1 MGQQELQPYLNILP
15 QFLTVFV
22 IALLATPLIGS
33 FAKRLGFVDQ
43 PVEKRKRTDKT
54 LSTRLHHTVKIRAGG
69 LAVLL
74 PFIVVALTLTDHN
87 SKLIGMVWGL
97 IILIVGGILDDK
109 YELSAKKQMLIQL
122 LAAVIAVASGVTI
135 NKLDFAGQSIN
146 LVSWSHLFD
155 FGIFKY
161 LMTFPGDLISLVWI
175 LGIMNA
181 INWMSGIDAVGELAT
196 FITAFTTML
205 LSVKA
210 EQPEIA
216 ILSATLAAGLLGFV
230 PFNFPPS
237 KIMSGTAGTTGYG
250 FILAIFA
257 VISGSKITSAI
268 TLLSLPIIDMIWVMV
283 YRFIKLKD
291 IPFFKR
297 PFVSGDVHLHHRLM
311 ALGLSQVQT
320 LFLEISLISLISL
333 VAFYFGG
340 FSSSLMMPV
349 VVITVLIIIFTV
361 ISILTRRQKQ
371 MKSRIPQ
378 DTPPQPPIIDSGPTP
393 EEKYAY

>member
-1 MGQQELQPYLNILP
+1 MDQQELQPYLNILP
-15 QFLTVFV
+15 QFIVVFLA
-22 IALLATPLIGS
+22 ALLATPLIGS
-33 FAKRLGFVDQ
+33 IAMRLGLVDQ
-43 PVEKRKRTDKT
+43 PQEKRKRTDKS
-54 LSTRLHHTVKIRAGG
+54 LSTRIHHTLKIRAGG
-69 LAVLL
+69 LAVLI
-74 PFIVVALTLTDHN
+74 PFIIVAFSVADHD
-87 SKLIGMVWGL
+87 SRLLGL
-97 IILIVGGILDDK
+97 ITGLIVLIIGGILDDR

-122 LAAVIAVASGVTI
+122 LAAVIAVVSGVTI
-135 NKLDFAGQSIN
+135 ARIDVAGQTFNFSLWTHEFN
-146 LVSWSHLFD
+146 

-161 LMTFPGDLISLVWI
+161 LMTFPADLFSVVWI

-181 INWMSGIDAVGELAT
+181 INWMSGIDAIGELTT
-196 FITAFTTML
+196 FIAAFTTML
-205 LSVKA
+205 LSVRA
-210 EQPEIA
+210 GQPEIA

-268 TLLSLPIIDMIWVMV
+268 TLLSLPIIDMVWVMG

-291 IPFFKR
+291 VPFFKR

-311 ALGLSQVQT
+311 ALGLNQVQT
-320 LFLEISLISLISL
+320 LFLEVSLISLISL

-340 FSSSLMMPV
+340 FSNSFMCPV
-349 VVITVLIIIFTV
+349 IVIALLIIIFTV
-361 ISILTRRQKQ
+361 ISLLTRRQELIR
-371 MKSRIPQ
+371 SRKPV
-378 DTPPQPPIIDSGPTP
+378 DGPPQPPIVDSGPTP